1 LGVKYKSCYF
11 SNHAILLE
19 LSSRPFRKKFKFIGS
34 DIGSDIRCLLEKSF
48 KKKNTWS
55 EGFRGIQRPS
65 EDLILQTNAWK

>member
-48 KKKNTWS
+48 KKK
-55 EGFRGIQRPS
+55 
-65 EDLILQTNAWK
+65 ILGARVFVVYKGPVKI